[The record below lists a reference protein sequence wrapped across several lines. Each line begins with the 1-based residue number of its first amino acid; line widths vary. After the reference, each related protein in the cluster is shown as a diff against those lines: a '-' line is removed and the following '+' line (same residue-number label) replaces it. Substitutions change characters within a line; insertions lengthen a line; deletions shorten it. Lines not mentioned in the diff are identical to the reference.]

1 MDDDPLEV
9 SIEPGTIFLAA
20 SADTQSMVVRQSKT
34 VLLNTRGVKVTVEVK
49 VACANM
55 ELDQPASSD
64 TFTIRRE
71 STNPD
76 LVKLLNLSGFERMN
90 FRIQQFAIWTITDN
104 SPGNGYVRLGTIGVG
119 TGPTAEEFDQIRFM
133 FESAGIATANYQAL
147 R

>member
-1 MDDDPLEV
+1 M
-9 SIEPGTIFLAA
+9 I
-20 SADTQSMVVRQSKT
+20 VRQPKT
-34 VLLNTRGVKVTVEVK
+34 VLLKTPGIKVTVEVK

-55 ELDQPASSD
+55 ELDQPGSND

-76 LVKLLNLSGFERMN
+76 LIKLLTLPGVERMN

-104 SPGNGYVRLGTIGVG
+104 PPRNGYVRLGTMGVG
-119 TGPTAEEFDQIRFM
+119 SGPTSEEFDQIRFM